1 MSSKFAILVDGGFV
15 KKKLKA
21 RNHHFPTVAEI
32 TNEINRIRDHPSLG
46 GLSLLRVYFYDA
58 PPASGTLLNPI
69 SNAVVDLAAH
79 PDHSRNLSLQQLV
92 EMLPDTALREGET
105 AIHGWALGD
114 AALKNIIANGA
125 RPLTANDFVPNIEQ
139 KGVDLRIGLD
149 IARLSLCKLVEVI
162 VVVTGDSDMIPAFKF
177 ARREGVRV
185 YLDHMGHG
193 VRRDLKVHTDLVL

>member
-1 MSSKFAILVDGGFV
+1 MPSKFAILADGGFV

-21 RNHHFPTVAEI
+21 RNHHFPTIIEINAEI
-32 TNEINRIRDHPSLG
+32 ERIKAHPSLAA
-46 GLSLLRVYFYDA
+46 LSLLRVYFYDA
-58 PPASGTLLNPI
+58 PPASGTLQNPI
-69 SNAVVDLAAH
+69 SNAVLDLASH
-79 PDHSRNLSLQQLV
+79 PDHSRNLSLQQLI
-92 EMLPDTALREGET
+92 EMQPDTALRSGET

-125 RPLTANDFVPNIEQ
+125 RPLTATDFVPNIEQ

-162 VVVTGDSDMIPAFKF
+162 VVVTGDSDMVPAFKF

-193 VRRDLKVHTDLVL
+193 VKRDLKVHTDLVI

>member
-1 MSSKFAILVDGGFV
+1 MSSKYAILIDGGFI

-21 RNHHFPTVAEI
+21 RNHHFPTIAEI
-32 TNEINRIRDHPSLG
+32 TAETERIKAHPALNG
-46 GLSLLRVYFYDA
+46 QKLLRVYFYDA
-58 PPASGTLLNPI
+58 PPASGTIQNPI
-69 SNAVVDLAAH
+69 SSAVVDLAAH
-79 PDHSRNLSLQQLV
+79 PDYGRNLSLQQLI
-92 EMLPDTALREGET
+92 EMQPDTALREGET

-114 AALKNIIANGA
+114 AALKNIAASGT
-125 RPLTANDFVPNIEQ
+125 RPLTPGDFVPNIEQ

-193 VRRDLKVHTDLVL
+193 VRRDLKVHTDLVF